1 MPKLFKWC
9 YVSVPM
15 AVLLLSRLVLAA
27 RQATTL
33 DIRLVAVTAVM
44 LAIDFTAIG
53 FLEWHSR
60 REMPKPRGT
69 RASAAEIVTSFVMVC
84 LRYWLYLHVFYVIGN
99 GSQRWFN

>member
-33 DIRLVAVTAVM
+33 DIRLVAFTAVM
-44 LAIDFTAIG
+44 LTVDVTAIG
-53 FLEWHSR
+53 FLEWRSR

-69 RASAAEIVTSFVMVC
+69 RASASEIVTSF
-84 LRYWLYLHVFYVIGN
+84 L
-99 GSQRWFN
+99 